1 MAEKMHRIKP
11 DVHFVWAGSG
21 PMEAEARELSSSLG
35 LDGVVHWLGHR
46 SDVPA
51 LYRTFDCFVLLS
63 QWEAYPYVILEA
75 FAAGVPVVATSN
87 LGAQELIETDVNGRL
102 VPLGD
107 VQALV
112 DAVKDLLENPDKAE
126 LLRAFAKKQ
135 VDEIYTMQNMLLSL
149 EDIYTQTAI
158 GAAPDEFNKNN

>member
-1 MAEKMHRIKP
+1 
-11 DVHFVWAGSG
+11 
-21 PMEAEARELSSSLG
+21 
-35 LDGVVHWLGHR
+35 
-46 SDVPA
+46 
-51 LYRTFDCFVLLS
+51 
-63 QWEAYPYVILEA
+63 
-75 FAAGVPVVATSN
+75 
-87 LGAQELIETDVNGRL
+87 VNGRL